1 MSLIESR
8 DVLIVDDDDA
18 IRNLLRA
25 AVLRVGLT
33 CDTAVDGIDALEHL
47 RAMRYQVVLTDLM
60 MPRLDGVGFVQALA
74 ALDQTLNGRPVVLIM
89 TAFPEGSRLSD
100 VADLVHVVIR
110 KPFEVLELAE
120 LVRGC
125 VKKRPQEEGPAR
137 TVQLAEEVIWV

>member
-8 DVLIVDDDDA
+8 DVLIVDDDAA

-33 CDTAVDGIDALEHL
+33 CDTAVDGLDALEHF

-60 MPRLDGVGFVQALA
+60 MPRLDGVGFVQELA
-74 ALDQTLNGRPVVLIM
+74 ALDQTLSGHPVVLIM

-125 VKKRPQEEGPAR
+125 VKKRPQEEAIASIAP
-137 TVQLAEEVIWV
+137 LAEEVIWV